1 MISRERGLG
10 TDYACV
16 VTGHERRIDTI
27 YPDTEIRPR
36 KTVDRLFSKAHAMS
50 IHLNLV
56 TIAATLGYG
65 LQLAARMRWD
75 TT

>member
-1 MISRERGLG
+1 M
-10 TDYACV
+10 
-16 VTGHERRIDTI
+16 TGHERSPDYI
-27 YPDTEIRPR
+27 YPDAEIRPR

-65 LQLAARMRWD
+65 WQLAARMKWN